1 MKFMCRQ
8 ADRTDEELLVI
19 PAEHFPYNMTE
30 AEQVRWLRLVPEDRL
45 HVAERTAPVLQ
56 PDSVV
61 RRISAEIERRVHVKT
76 LSAVQ
81 AAVPKKRFLL
91 VTWDFWKWAIP
102 ISVTVGIALWNH
114 FGAAQS
120 APSPRLPTQPP
131 PNSAPN
137 PGSNP

>member
-61 RRISAEIERRVHVKT
+61 HRISAEIERRVHVKT

-91 VTWDFWKWAIP
+91 VTWDFWKWVIASILLP
-102 ISVTVGIALWNH
+102 IVLWSLKLLL
-114 FGAAQS
+114 G
-120 APSPRLPTQPP
+120 L
-131 PNSAPN
+131 
-137 PGSNP
+137 

>member
-1 MKFMCRQ
+1 MNFMCRQ
-8 ADRTDEELLVI
+8 ADRTDEELFAI

-81 AAVPKKRFLL
+81 AAVPLPPEPKKPLHK
-91 VTWDFWKWAIP
+91 TWDFWKWVIASILLP
-102 ISVTVGIALWNH
+102 IVLWCLKLLL
-114 FGAAQS
+114 G
-120 APSPRLPTQPP
+120 L
-131 PNSAPN
+131 
-137 PGSNP
+137 